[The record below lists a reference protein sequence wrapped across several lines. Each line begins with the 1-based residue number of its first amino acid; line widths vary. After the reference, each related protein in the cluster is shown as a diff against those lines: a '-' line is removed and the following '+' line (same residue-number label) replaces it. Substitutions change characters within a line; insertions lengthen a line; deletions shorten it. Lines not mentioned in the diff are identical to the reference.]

1 MLLELSN
8 NCIINCPPLIDP
20 KVSSDRDFTRACMS
34 MANDN
39 VPTLLLRASGFL
51 SRTRVSVRMQS
62 SDALHGSRIIY
73 DMQSIANLC
82 HVRFF
87 RALECLSS
95 MAQIERERERKK
107 VCVCVYLLVQVHRN
121 RIELHVLF
129 PCWRVADQSIRA
141 RPSYMY
147 TTTQCSPQR
156 AARPAK

>member
-20 KVSSDRDFTRACMS
+20 KVLSSDRDFIRACMS

-39 VPTLLLRASGFL
+39 VPTLLLRASGFP

-95 MAQIERERERKK
+95 MAQIEREEESG
-107 VCVCVYLLVQVHRN
+107 CVCM
-121 RIELHVLF
+121 
-129 PCWRVADQSIRA
+129 CTS
-141 RPSYMY
+141 
-147 TTTQCSPQR
+147 
-156 AARPAK
+156 

>member
-121 RIELHVLF
+121 RIELHVF

-141 RPSYMY
+141 SAELHVYYHTMQS
-147 TTTQCSPQR
+147 T
-156 AARPAK
+156 ARG

>member
-51 SRTRVSVRMQS
+51 SRTRVSVRLQS

-87 RALECLSS
+87 RALECVSS
-95 MAQIERERERKK
+95 MAQIEREREEES
-107 VCVCVYLLVQVHRN
+107 VCVYLLVQVYRN
-121 RIELHVLF
+121 RIELHVF

-141 RPSYMY
+141 SAELHVYYQTMQS
-147 TTTQCSPQR
+147 T
-156 AARPAK
+156 ARG

>member
-1 MLLELSN
+1 MLLELSH

-34 MANDN
+34 MANNN

-87 RALECLSS
+87 RALECLSL
-95 MAQIERERERKK
+95 MAQIERGEES
-107 VCVCVYLLVQVHRN
+107 VCVYLLVQVHRN
-121 RIELHVLF
+121 RIELHVF

-141 RPSYMY
+141 SAELHVYYHTMQS
-147 TTTQCSPQR
+147 T
-156 AARPAK
+156 ARG

>member
-82 HVRFF
+82 YVRFF

-95 MAQIERERERKK
+95 MAQIEREEEK
-107 VCVCVYLLVQVHRN
+107 VCVVQIHRN
-121 RIELHVLF
+121 RTELHVF

-141 RPSYMY
+141 SAELHVYYHTMQS
-147 TTTQCSPQR
+147 T
-156 AARPAK
+156 ARG

>member
-8 NCIINCPPLIDP
+8 SCIINCPPLIDP

-39 VPTLLLRASGFL
+39 VPTLLLRASGFP

-73 DMQSIANLC
+73 NMQSIANLC

-95 MAQIERERERKK
+95 MTQRERERERGGK
-107 VCVCVYLLVQVHRN
+107 CVCVYLLVQVHRN
-121 RIELHVLF
+121 RIELHVF

-141 RPSYMY
+141 SAELHVYYHTMQS
-147 TTTQCSPQR
+147 T
-156 AARPAK
+156 ARG